1 MANQLGCT
9 KHLAEKSFKINQ
21 NGGEKELFVRQIVR
35 LNFTTS
41 PTSQKK
47 RHKKGENILWK
58 FLQSR
63 KRDVSKWRMLEFLTV
78 SAAVAVYFSK
88 CSINLDLICICICIC
103 EERQCLFLELLNQFE
118 FILYLYL
125 YLRGATVS
133 FSRCSIN
140 LDLFSSCTCICE
152 GRLCLFLVSYYQAAQ
167 STGMISAILPQISR
181 HNKVKYL

>member
-47 RHKKGENILWK
+47 TEESHKKMGNILWK

-63 KRDVSKWRMLEFLTV
+63 KRDVSKWRMLEFPTV
-78 SAAVAVYFSK
+78 SAALAVYFLK
-88 CSINLDLICICICIC
+88 CSINLDLFCICISMC
-103 EERQCLFLELLNQFE
+103 EEWLCLFLKVLNQFG

-125 YLRGATVS
+125 YLRRVTLS
-133 FSRCSIN
+133 ISSELLSSCSIN
-140 LDLFSSCTCICE
+140 RNDLSKPSSDLET
-152 GRLCLFLVSYYQAAQ
+152 Q
-167 STGMISAILPQISR
+167 
-181 HNKVKYL
+181 